1 MDTCTIET
9 GLLRKK
15 PCGAAAVAKCL
26 SCEQPLCSQHA
37 VPQLNSMG
45 KRTGTYLCQECVAA
59 HKQHEKAVAAGTKH
73 VETKR
78 QAGFAKSAAAEIAAG
93 GPNLAAKKPAA
104 PAPAPQSPQA
114 GQEAPKE
121 APKESSTIDFT
132 PGDGAKGGGKIEYT
146 RKKDDP
152 GFKSE

>member
-15 PCGAAAVAKCL
+15 PCGSAAVARCAN
-26 SCEQPLCSQHA
+26 CEQALCVQHA
-37 VPQLNSMG
+37 VPQLNSLG
-45 KRTGTYLCQECVAA
+45 KKTGTFLCQECVAA
-59 HKQHEKAVAAGTKH
+59 NKQHEKAVAAGTKH
-73 VETKR
+73 VEAKR

-104 PAPAPQSPQA
+104 PAPAAPPPA

-121 APKESSTIDFT
+121 APKESGALDFAPAGGT
-132 PGDGAKGGGKIEYT
+132 PGGKIEYT

-152 GFKSE
+152 GTKGG